1 MTNAPRYGE
10 PLVTGEAV
18 AVEIRTAGIGSRAVA
33 VVIDFAVQFALL
45 LLLIF
50 FVDRLGS
57 SMDSAGAITFLL
69 ISYVLLVLGYPVGFE
84 TLWRGRTPGK
94 AALGLRVTRDDGGPI
109 RFRHAFVRGL
119 VGVVVERPGFFFLP
133 ALLCMLINSRSKRL
147 GDLAAGTVVVQ
158 ERVPARVASPTQMPP
173 PLAGWA
179 ATLDLTGIDDRL
191 AWEVRQ
197 FLSRAAQLRPAV
209 RDQMAARLVAEVAT
223 RTSPPPPGAPGWAYL
238 SAVLAERRRRE
249 LERVS
254 TAGPPVTT
262 TAEPVTP
269 PPSTRPKNGFVPPA

>member
-18 AVEIRTAGIGSRAVA
+18 AVDIRTAGIGSRAVA
-33 VVIDFAVQFALL
+33 VVIDFAVQFGLAFVLVLL
-45 LLLIF
+45 
-50 FVDRLGS
+50 VDRLGT
-57 SMDSAGAITFLL
+57 SMDSAGAVTFVLV
-69 ISYVLLVLGYPVGFE
+69 SYVLLILGYPVGFE

-119 VGVVVERPGFFFLP
+119 VGVVVERPGLFFLP

-147 GDLAAGTVVVQ
+147 GDLAAGTIVVQ
-158 ERVPARVASPTQMPP
+158 ERVPARVATPTEMPP
-173 PLAGWA
+173 ALAGWA
-179 ATLDLTGIDDRL
+179 ATLDLTRIDDQL

-197 FLSRAAQLRPAV
+197 FLSRAGQLTPSV
-209 RDQMAARLVAEVAT
+209 RDQLAHRLVAEVAG

-254 TAGPPVTT
+254 APTAP
-262 TAEPVTP
+262 AEAATQP
-269 PPSTRPKNGFVPPA
+269 PPPASPTTGFVPPA